1 MSKTPMS
8 SRFHAI
14 LLFGYPGAGKGT
26 QGDRLGS
33 RKGFFHLATGDV
45 FRSLDPDSEHG
56 REFQYYAAKGLLV
69 PDSLTMAIF
78 RSYLYNQIA
87 AERYQPEEEMLLL
100 DGIPR
105 SVEQA
110 RILQDLVEV
119 SAVLHLKASDLD
131 VLADRIVKRAVESKR
146 EDDADTEVIHRRFR
160 VYEEQSM
167 PVLACYDSTKIH
179 ELDALLQMDEV
190 TDRINGIVDPIR
202 YRIFPMH

>member
-1 MSKTPMS
+1 MS

-26 QGDRLGS
+26 QEIVGLWIFPS
-33 RKGFFHLATGDV
+33 RHRRCV
-45 FRSLDPDSEHG
+45 PVVDPDSEHG
-56 REFQYYAAKGLLV
+56 RGPVLRRQRFAGARQ
-69 PDSLTMAIF
+69 PTMAIF
-78 RSYLYNQIA
+78 RSCLHNQMA
-87 AERYQPEEEMLLL
+87 AECHQPEKEMLLL
-100 DGIPR
+100 TASR

-119 SAVLHLKASDLD
+119 CGVLHLKRDLD

-179 ELDALLQMDEV
+179 ELDALLPMEEV
-190 TDRINGIVDPIR
+190 THRINGIVDPIR
-202 YRIFPMH
+202 YRSPLCTEA